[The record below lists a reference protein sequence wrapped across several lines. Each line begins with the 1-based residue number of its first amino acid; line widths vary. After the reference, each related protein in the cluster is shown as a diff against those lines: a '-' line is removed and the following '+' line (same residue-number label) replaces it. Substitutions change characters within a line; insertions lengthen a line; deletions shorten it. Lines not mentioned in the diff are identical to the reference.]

1 MRNTEILVLF
11 EIDKN
16 LYGNRIVNFKGTLKE
31 AKIFATKKGFGG
43 GIDIIKRSSLK
54 KRGTK

>member
-31 AKIFATKKGFGG
+31 AEIFATKKGFGG

-54 KRGTK
+54 KRG